1 MYFELQKFQSRLKT
15 KNSENIWKQIS
26 QNISSREMRFSHG
39 AQTSYIYFKRIFE
52 KIAFHISFQILS
64 PIRRRSNT
72 ILWIFL
78 SIKGGEDDIFFLQIF
93 CLLLDFF
100 IFLSVYFC
108 AWRWHFSLQNF
119 YLRLDFCVFFFC
131 LQMIFCPFRISAS
144 CWISSFYYPDI
155 FVPEDDIFS
164 LHNLCLLLEF
174 LLTRNQQ
181 TFVHQ
186 SEEGGGY
193 SDFHARFH
201 PNTSYRL

>member
-1 MYFELQKFQSRLKT
+1 MKANFTEHFFPWNEIFPWSSNKLYLLQKDFWE
-15 KNSENIWKQIS
+15 NS
-26 QNISSREMRFSHG
+26 FS
-39 AQTSYIYFKRIFE
+39 YFFSDFKPNKEKVKYYFVDFCPLRGVKMIF
-52 KIAFHISFQILS
+52 
-64 PIRRRSNT
+64 
-72 ILWIFL
+72 
-78 SIKGGEDDIFFLQIF
+78 FFLQIF
-93 CLLLDFF
+93 CLLC
-100 IFLSVYFC
+100 IFVPEDDI
-108 AWRWHFSLQNF
+108 FSLQNF
-119 YLRLDFCVFFFC
+119 YLLLDFAIFFFC
-131 LQMIFCPFRISAS
+131 LQMIFCPFRIFAS

>member
-1 MYFELQKFQSRLKT
+1 
-15 KNSENIWKQIS
+15 
-26 QNISSREMRFSHG
+26 MRFSHG

-72 ILWIFL
+72 ILWIFCPL
-78 SIKGGEDDIFFLQIF
+78 RGVKMIFFFLQIF
-93 CLLLDFF
+93 CLLC
-100 IFLSVYFC
+100 IFVPEDDI
-108 AWRWHFSLQNF
+108 FSLQNF
-119 YLRLDFCVFFFC
+119 YLLLDFCIFFFC

-193 SDFHARFH
+193 SDFHARLN